1 MFRVLPHLYNS
12 LLPTERTSMPTKAKD
27 KTHYVISYRDPK
39 DNKLVSLKAGRVTDS
54 SLGLSFIA
62 ISDFVFSSSML
73 VVNPEEEDLKRRLT
87 DVKTLHISI
96 YTIISIEE
104 VGPAHKGLHFKKDK
118 SNLLVLPGSVQ
129 PPKGN

>member
-12 LLPTERTSMPTKAKD
+12 LLPTERTCMPTKAKD
-27 KTHYVISYRDPK
+27 KTHFVITYRDPK
-39 DNKLVSLKAGRVTDS
+39 DNKIVSLKAGSVTDS

-104 VGPAHKGLHFKKDK
+104 VGPAHTGLRFKKDK
-118 SNLLVLPGSVQ
+118 SNLLVLPGTA

>member
-1 MFRVLPHLYNS
+1 
-12 LLPTERTSMPTKAKD
+12 MPTKAKD
-27 KTHYVISYRDPK
+27 KTHYVITYRDPK
-39 DNKLVSLKAGRVTDS
+39 DNKIVSLKAGRVTDS

-62 ISDFVFSSSML
+62 IADFVFSSSML

-104 VGPAHKGLHFKKDK
+104 VGPAHRGLRFKKDR
-118 SNLLVLPGSVQ
+118 SNLLVLPGTA
-129 PPKGN
+129 PPSKGI

>member
-1 MFRVLPHLYNS
+1 
-12 LLPTERTSMPTKAKD
+12 MPAKTKD
-27 KTHYVISYRDPK
+27 KTHYVITYRDPK
-39 DNKLVSLKAGRVTDS
+39 DTKIVSLKAGRVTDS

-73 VVNPEEEDLKRRLT
+73 VVNPEEEDLKRRLI

-118 SNLLVLPGSVQ
+118 SNLLVLPGTVQ

>member
-1 MFRVLPHLYNS
+1 
-12 LLPTERTSMPTKAKD
+12 MPTKAKD
-27 KTHYVISYRDPK
+27 KTHYLITYRDPK
-39 DNKLVSLKAGRVTDS
+39 DNKILSLKAGRVTDS

-87 DVKTLHISI
+87 DVKTLHLSI

-118 SNLLVLPGSVQ
+118 SNLLVLPGTMQ
-129 PPKGN
+129 PPRGN